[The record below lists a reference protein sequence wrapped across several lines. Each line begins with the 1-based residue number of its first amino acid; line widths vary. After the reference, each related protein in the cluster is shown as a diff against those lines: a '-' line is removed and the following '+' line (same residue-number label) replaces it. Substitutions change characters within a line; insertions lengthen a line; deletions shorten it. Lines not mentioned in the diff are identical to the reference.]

1 MTKGMWKN
9 IWRTIKGSFGRYMAV
24 LLITMLGVGFVTG
37 LQLTRPVM
45 TAVQAEYLSD
55 TNLYD
60 LRLIST
66 IGFDKGEIEAAAS
79 MDKVVT
85 AAGSISRDFVTM
97 IGNRECVLRSQ
108 MLTNGVNDPVLKEG
122 RMPEAP
128 NECLLDA
135 DSFGKGMIGT
145 TIYLKD
151 YNDEDTLNWFKE
163 GGYKV
168 TGLARSS
175 LYTSADRGTTSLGKG
190 TLTGF
195 IYIPEE
201 GFDFEYYTEIYVR
214 LDHDL
219 MPYTDEYDS
228 FIDEISEKME
238 TSVSVALKDRFEQ
251 MKVDGAEAIED
262 AETTLAK
269 EVADAEKTLAEAKEE
284 LTSAAKEIA
293 DGEAALEE
301 GRQKLSDALITIHN
315 SEYVLGNAYNTLS
328 EAAAMIQPGFTSLS
342 GAYEYALE
350 QANQAQATLDVLI
363 GAGQRVLDLTKSQL
377 EAREASYTAAI
388 ERLVALGI
396 PENLAKVQMGTTRLI
411 LDRNW
416 AQYNASV
423 ENLESQRAESQAQID
438 GSTAQLSEFKAGLD
452 AYYQGAAALAK
463 GKEDYEAGVIELE
476 EAKTALMEGKTAYHD
491 GMTEYTEGLAE
502 LNEKVAEAEKEIEEA
517 KEDLASLKDPELFL
531 LGRDTNA
538 GYVSFESDSNIVKD
552 LAKLFPV
559 FFFLIAALVCST
571 TMTRMID
578 DDRTQIG
585 TLRALGY
592 SRKTILMKYLIYSG
606 SAATIGTIT
615 GYFFFGWL
623 FPKVI
628 WITYSML
635 YKMEGFFS
643 LYNLPLLIILWVGAM
658 LCSCGTTYLAL
669 RRTMKDMPA
678 ELIRPKAPQVGKRIL
693 LERINF
699 IWNRLSF
706 LRKVAMRNIFRF
718 KKRMFMMMLGIAG
731 CTALI
736 LTAFG
741 IHDTIALVC
750 DFQYNDIEKYDL
762 SFSCDRIVTDRLLS
776 EITKDAEDQIV
787 TMGRL
792 MSTSGDVLEGKVT
805 KSGRMIVSGD
815 PTISTLIDLHYHG
828 ETVPF
833 PSKGEVI
840 MTEKIA
846 SMTGYEVGD
855 RVVIAISDTE
865 KAELMLSGIVEN
877 YVFNYIYMS
886 AETYEEA
893 YGKSY
898 EPESVYMRITPET
911 DDHLLGVQFANK
923 DHVQSVSL
931 VSEFKKSVNN
941 MMQTLNYVVFMVLAS
956 AAALAFIVL
965 FNLGNI
971 NISERV
977 REIATLKVL
986 GFRRSETGAYVFRE
1000 NLVLSIMG
1008 VVPGLPLGVLLH
1020 KFVMDQIKIDMI
1032 SFKITINPISYV
1044 LTVALVILF
1053 TIATDLIL
1061 RKKIDKI
1068 HMAESLKS
1076 VE

>member
-1 MTKGMWKN
+1 MTKGMIKN
-9 IWRTIKGSFGRYMAV
+9 IWRTITGSLGRYMAV

-45 TAVQAEYLSD
+45 TAVQAQYLED

-66 IGFDKGEIEAAAS
+66 IGFDEKDVATAAGCDRV
-79 MDKVVT
+79 MV

-97 IGNRECVLRSQ
+97 VGNRECVLRSQ
-108 MLTNGVNDPVLKEG
+108 MLTPGVNDPVLKEG
-122 RMPEAP
+122 RMPEAA

-135 DSFGKGMIGT
+135 DSFGKGMIGQ
-145 TIYLKD
+145 TISIRE
-151 YNDEDTLNWFKE
+151 YNDEDTANWFSE
-163 GGYKV
+163 ESYVV
-168 TGLARSS
+168 TGLGRSS

-190 TLTGF
+190 SLTGF

-201 GFDFEYYTEIYVR
+201 GFDFEVYTEIYVK

-228 FIDEISEKME
+228 FIDEISDKME
-238 TSVSVALKDRFEQ
+238 TSVSASLQEHFLQLKE
-251 MKVDGAEAIED
+251 DGAKAI
-262 AETTLAK
+262 
-269 EVADAEKTLAEAKEE
+269 ADAEKTLAEEKADAEKTLADARIE
-284 LTSAAKEIA
+284 LDDAAKEIA
-293 DGEAALEE
+293 EGETALEE
-301 GRQKLSDALITIHN
+301 GRQKLADGLITIHN
-315 SEYVLGNAYNTLS
+315 MEAMLGGAYNQLA
-328 EAAAMIQPGFTSLS
+328 EAAATIQPGFTSLT
-342 GAYEYALE
+342 GAYEHGLD
-350 QANQAQATLDVLI
+350 QANQAKTAMDGLI
-363 GAGQRVLDLTKSQL
+363 SAGQAVLDITKSQL
-377 EAREASYTAAI
+377 DAAEASYNTSLENLIAF
-388 ERLVALGI
+388 GI
-396 PENLAKVQMGTTRLI
+396 PENLAEFQMRTTRAI
-411 LDRNW
+411 LDGRW
-416 AQYNASV
+416 ARYNASV
-423 ENLESQRAESQAQID
+423 ASLEEQRAEAQTQID
-438 GSTAQLSEFKAGLD
+438 ESLAQLAEFKAGID
-452 AYYQGAAALAK
+452 AYYTGVNAVAK
-463 GKEDYEAGVIELE
+463 GKEDYEAGVLELS
-476 EAKTALMEGKTAYHD
+476 EAAETLAEGKTAYHD
-491 GMTEYTEGLAE
+491 GLTEYTEGLKE
-502 LNEKVAEAEKEIEEA
+502 LDEKVTEAEKEIADA
-517 KEDLASLKDPELFL
+517 KEELDGLKDPELFL
-531 LGRDTNA
+531 LGRDTNQ
-538 GYVSFESDSNIVKD
+538 GYVSFESDANIVKD

-606 SAATIGTIT
+606 SAATIGAVA

-628 WITYSML
+628 WITYGML
-635 YKMEGFFS
+635 YKIDGFFS
-643 LYNLPLLIILWVGAM
+643 LYSVPLLLILWAGAL

-678 ELIRPKAPQVGKRIL
+678 ELIRPKAPQLGKRIL
-693 LERINF
+693 LERISF

-762 SFSCDRIVTDRLLS
+762 SFSCDRVVSDHLLE
-776 EITKDAEDQIV
+776 EITKGAEDQIV
-787 TMGRL
+787 TMARL

-805 KSGRMIVSGD
+805 KSARMIVSAD
-815 PTISTLIDLHYHG
+815 PTISTLIDLHMG
-828 ETVPF
+828 SQNVAF
-833 PSKGEVI
+833 PGKGEVLL
-840 MTEKIA
+840 TEKLA
-846 SMTGYEVGD
+846 AMTGYAVGD
-855 RVVIAISDTE
+855 TVTISVSDTE
-865 KAELMLSGIVEN
+865 KAQLTISGIVEN
-877 YVFNYIYMS
+877 YVYNYIYMS

-893 YGKSY
+893 YGKDY
-898 EPESVYMRITPET
+898 QPKSVYMRLSSEA
-911 DDHLLGVQFANK
+911 DDHLLGVRFANK
-923 DHVQSVSL
+923 DHVQSVNL

-986 GFRRSETGAYVFRE
+986 GFRRRETGAYVFRE

-1020 KFVMDQIKIDMI
+1020 RFVMDQIKVDMV
-1032 SFKITINPISYV
+1032 SFKVTINPISYL

-1061 RKKIDKI
+1061 RRKIDRI